1 MDGSEVRKKSPV
13 EYKDQVKGK
22 LTEMTAQ
29 EVADRLGISLH
40 AVTQLEKK
48 ALAKARRLINARLSK
63 QDILPD

>member
-1 MDGSEVRKKSPV
+1 MRKKSPV